1 MKIEAIIGKN
11 EEAIMNFE
19 KVTNSFLYN
28 YYPPPP
34 FSSLSLSRTHTHTST
49 ETQGERYMQEDIN
62 VKFLVF
68 TGSINRSIRCYLY
81 G

>member
-34 FSSLSLSRTHTHTST
+34 FSSLSLSHAHTHTH
-49 ETQGERYMQEDIN
+49 QPKHRERGTCKKI
-62 VKFLVF
+62 
-68 TGSINRSIRCYLY
+68 
-81 G
+81 